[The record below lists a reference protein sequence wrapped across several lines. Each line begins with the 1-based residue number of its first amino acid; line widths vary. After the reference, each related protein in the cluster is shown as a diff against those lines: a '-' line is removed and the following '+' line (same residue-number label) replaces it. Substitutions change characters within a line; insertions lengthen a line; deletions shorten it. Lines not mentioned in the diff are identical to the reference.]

1 MTASPAPWC
10 RPTLPSTVTSSSRF
24 RQVRDR
30 IPTPPGF
37 SKSAM
42 PRPPASRAPSPAPS
56 MPLPMRLSFAAAVI
70 ASFAAPVWADDVTD
84 TIQSALE
91 AYNEGDIAYATEE
104 LNFALQLLKEMRAA
118 DLRSFLPEPLDG
130 WTREIDA
137 DAAAAVGMMGG
148 MGAVAAY
155 VSDDDNFTITIVMDS
170 PMVTGM
176 APLLSN
182 PAIAASSGARM
193 VRVGREKFV
202 SLDGDLNGLIGNRIL
217 VQADGDDTDAIVAHL
232 ETMDFRALSQFGL

>member
-1 MTASPAPWC
+1 
-10 RPTLPSTVTSSSRF
+10 
-24 RQVRDR
+24 
-30 IPTPPGF
+30 
-37 SKSAM
+37 
-42 PRPPASRAPSPAPS
+42 
-56 MPLPMRLSFAAAVI
+56 MPLPMRLSFAAALV
-70 ASFAAPVWADDVTD
+70 ASFAAPVWADDVTE
-84 TIQSALE
+84 TIQSALD

-104 LNFALQLLKEMRAA
+104 LNFALQLLKEMRAD

-148 MGAVAAY
+148 TGAVATY

-182 PAIAASSGARM
+182 PAVAASSGARM